1 MYDKFCAE
9 RLMRFWAGRSCRCQE
24 GGCQSVFLQK
34 MLQSSAK
41 MQVFGDY
48 DGGQGAI
55 RVVQCNLGA
64 ELICS
69 DDKIATA
76 VMLAEQRE
84 RGHLS

>member
-9 RLMRFWAGRSCRCQE
+9 IMMRFCAGFGRRCQG

-34 MLQSSAK
+34 MLQSRAK
-41 MQVFGDY
+41 KQVFGDY

-55 RVVQCNLGA
+55 RVVQCNLSA
-64 ELICS
+64 EHICS

>member
-1 MYDKFCAE
+1 
-9 RLMRFWAGRSCRCQE
+9 
-24 GGCQSVFLQK
+24 
-34 MLQSSAK
+34 

-55 RVVQCNLGA
+55 RVVQCNLVA
-64 ELICS
+64 EHICS